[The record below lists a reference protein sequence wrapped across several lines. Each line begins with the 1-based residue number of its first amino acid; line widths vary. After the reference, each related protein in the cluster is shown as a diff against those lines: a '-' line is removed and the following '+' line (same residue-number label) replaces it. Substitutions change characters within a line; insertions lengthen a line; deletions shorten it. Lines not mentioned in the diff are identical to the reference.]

1 MKKLLFLTLL
11 ALVSLSLTAQKI
23 NLTFVGVN
31 AQNAYLKQDSI
42 VVTNLNRNWTL
53 TLHNPDTV
61 LTLTATTGIAN
72 GELREAGVG
81 QNVPNPFDG
90 TTSMLLSVPE
100 RQSVRISVYDM
111 NGREVL
117 SDKRVLSQG
126 DWALHLTLTVPQ
138 TYLLSVKMKDY
149 QGSVKMINVGHGG
162 SNSLS
167 YSGIAAGMLK
177 LETKK
182 PFAVGDKLQVKGYT
196 TYKGGVFTAE
206 QSINPEGSQRVVLQY
221 ALTNP
226 RAPEMITYPYF
237 HLTDSSFYSGGYVQ
251 EENGAEVT
259 ECGVCWDT
267 LTKPTVDGLHTVQV
281 PDNVMFTSFISGLR
295 PNTTYYVR
303 CYGMNKYGISYG
315 NQITVVTNDKGL
327 VIAACPG
334 DSLVTDIDGNVYST
348 IQVGDKCWMKQNMRV
363 RHYPDG
369 SAIPVGAVNKES
381 YTEPYWYYPYGNE
394 ENEKAYGLLYN
405 FTAMMKSP
413 MPAEG
418 DNQGIC
424 PNGWHV
430 ATDVEWANVLDYILA
445 KEDYNYAKYFCN
457 DNSLDLEPAGYFY
470 DSQYYTI
477 GFSTMVWNSTSF
489 NETSGFMRMLAPE
502 NGNIFR
508 YGFKK
513 CAAMSVRCVKN

>member
-72 GELREAGVG
+72 AGLCEAGLG

-90 TTSMLLSVPE
+90 TTSVLLSVPE
-100 RQSVRISVYDM
+100 RQSVRISVYDI

-126 DWALHLTLTVPQ
+126 DWALQLTLAVPQ
-138 TYLLSVKMKDY
+138 TYLLSVKMKEY
-149 QGSVKMINVGHGG
+149 QGSIKMINVGHGG

-167 YSGIAAGMLK
+167 YSGVATGVLK

-182 PFAVGDKLQVKGYT
+182 PFAIGDKLVVKGYT
-196 TYKGGVFTAE
+196 TYKGGVFVAE
-206 QSINPEGSQRVVLQY
+206 ESINPEGSQRVVLQY

-226 RAPEMITYPYF
+226 QAPEMITYPYF
-237 HLTDSSFYSGGYVQ
+237 HLTDSSFYTGGYVRK
-251 EENGAEVT
+251 ENGAPVT

-267 LTKPTVDGLHTVQV
+267 LTKPTIDGLHTVQV
-281 PDNVMFTSFISGLR
+281 PDGVMFTTFISGLR

-303 CYGMNKYGISYG
+303 CYGKNEYGLAYG
-315 NQITVVTNDKGL
+315 DQITVVTNSQGV
-327 VIAACPG
+327 VIPACAG
-334 DSLVTDIDGNVYST
+334 DSVVTDIDGNKYTT
-348 IQVGDKCWMKQNMRV
+348 IQIDNHCWMKQNMRV

-369 SAIPVGAVNKES
+369 SEIPAGAVNKES
-381 YTEPYWYYPYGNE
+381 YTEPYWYYPYDNE
-394 ENEKAYGLLYN
+394 EYEEVYGLLYN
-405 FTAMMKSP
+405 FVGMMKVNMS
-413 MPAEG
+413 E
-418 DNQGIC
+418 NIQGIC
-424 PNGWHV
+424 PDGWHV
-430 ATDVEWANVLDYILA
+430 ATDEEWKGVLDYILA

-470 DSQYYTI
+470 DSHFYTI
-477 GFSTMVWNSTSF
+477 GFATMMWNSTSF
-489 NETSGFMRMLAPE
+489 NEASGFMRMLVPE